1 MTVAVRTLVPP
12 TVSVVGFASTVS
24 VAGGP
29 GLKTTEAEPD
39 ASPVVAVM
47 WAVPASVEVMV
58 EVAMPPLVEPGES
71 TVPRL
76 EVKVTKVPSATG
88 LLY

>member
-1 MTVAVRTLVPP
+1 MPP
-12 TVSVVGFASTVS
+12 TVRLVGFACTLS
-24 VAGGP
+24 VAGAP
-29 GLKTTEAEPD
+29 GLKTTEAELD

-47 WAVPASVEVMV
+47 WAVPTCVEVMV
-58 EVAMPPLVEPGES
+58 EVAMPPLVERGES

-88 LLY
+88 LVY